1 MNIMIIKFL
10 MFSLCLILGI
20 IFFISTFACK
30 FYIAFTIGRKFDQ
43 LFPYPK
49 FIFLTSSG
57 LWGKI
62 TRAHFYASFV
72 VTKNKSAR
80 RLMYQNYYSDY
91 DFNGNVTPRQRK
103 VCWAYFVCLF
113 STFISFGL
121 MCYFE
126 SLFHVH
132 QI

>member
-30 FYIAFTIGRKFDQ
+30 FYIAFTIGRKFDE

-49 FIFLTSSG
+49 FIFLTGSG

-80 RLMYQNYYSDY
+80 RLMYENYYSDY
-91 DFNGNVTPRQRK
+91 DFNGNVTPHQRK
-103 VCWAYFVCLF
+103 ACWAYFICF
-113 STFISFGL
+113 
-121 MCYFE
+121 
-126 SLFHVH
+126 SLFLIFGGIAYYVS
-132 QI
+132 Q